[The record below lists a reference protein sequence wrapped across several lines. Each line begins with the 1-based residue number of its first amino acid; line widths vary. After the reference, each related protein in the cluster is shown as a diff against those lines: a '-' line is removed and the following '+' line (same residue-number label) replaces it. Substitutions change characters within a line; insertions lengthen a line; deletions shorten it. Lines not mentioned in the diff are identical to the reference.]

1 MGDFLTVV
9 AENAALITVVG
20 LGWCALSFTAALLLG
35 KAIKR
40 GMLGSVDEFEGA
52 DENIIHPSDE

>member
-1 MGDFLTVV
+1 MEQFITTI

-35 KAIKR
+35 RAVKR
-40 GMLGSVDEFEGA
+40 GMLGSVDKTE
-52 DENIIHPSDE
+52 DDKK